1 LGGRAIGDRTDTEY
15 QPVIGNL
22 AFMVR
27 IRWFSLALALALL
40 VGCTDD
46 GGTASTT
53 SPIDGT
59 TTTTAPGETTTTA
72 APRLV
77 IEELPGTESLPQ
89 EVRDELIELVNITQ
103 ELREL
108 SFLEAPIV
116 SVVTEDELEA
126 LVREQIEEEAESLPA
141 DQALYELLGLLD
153 GDTDL
158 RTMLTDLYGEQVAGF
173 YDGDTDELVVP
184 ITAAG
189 FSQVQ
194 RATLIHELTH
204 ALTDQIFDFHPKYQ
218 AMFDEERYDEASA
231 YQALIEGDASFA
243 EVLYLQTLTQQELG
257 EFFGEALQAGTEQF
271 ESAPAFIQEALL
283 FPYDAGLTFVQDMYM
298 SGGWDPVNEAYAR
311 FLDLPGS
318 TEQIITPDDYER
330 DLPMEVIMPTI
341 EVPGYELTESSVW
354 GELGFRIL
362 FDEVLGDSETL
373 VAADGWGGDRYSFW
387 FDGSNAVFVLVFEG
401 DTSTDN
407 DEAEDAL
414 LTFAQTSVPEAAFVW
429 VEVINDQLTFIAS
442 DVPSVGETIR
452 DTLKG

>member
-1 LGGRAIGDRTDTEY
+1 
-15 QPVIGNL
+15 
-22 AFMVR
+22 MVR
-27 IRWFSLALALALL
+27 IRGFSLVLALIL
-40 VGCTDD
+40 VTAACTGD
-46 GGTASTT
+46 GGTASTR
-53 SPIDGT
+53 SSIDV
-59 TTTTAPGETTTTA
+59 TTTTAVPGETTTTTT
-72 APRLV
+72 PRLE
-77 IEELPGTESLPQ
+77 IDELPGTESLPQ
-89 EVRDELIELVNITQ
+89 DVRDELIELVNITQ
-103 ELREL
+103 ELRRL
-108 SFLEAPIV
+108 SFLEAPLV
-116 SVVTEDELEA
+116 SVVTDVELEA

-153 GDTDL
+153 GNTDL

-173 YDGDTDELVVP
+173 YDGDSGELVVP
-184 ITAAG
+184 ITASG

-194 RATLIHELTH
+194 RATLVHELTH
-204 ALTDQIFDFHPKYQ
+204 ALTDQVFDFHPKYQ

-283 FPYDAGLTFVQDMYM
+283 FPYDAGLTFVQEMYM
-298 SGGWDPVNEAYAR
+298 ARGWDPVNDAYAR

-330 DLPMEVIMPTI
+330 DLPIEVSMPTI

-373 VAADGWGGDRYSFW
+373 IAADGWGGDRYSFW

-401 DTSTDN
+401 DTTTDN